1 MHVIHFVHS
10 GIRTDVRLKRSAP
23 RYKAPSNAAISPNR
37 HYAVPSALHPEPT
50 MNNPTGRHDES
61 DHASGADSKTPYRPY
76 MVTLPNVVF

>member
-1 MHVIHFVHS
+1 
-10 GIRTDVRLKRSAP
+10 
-23 RYKAPSNAAISPNR
+23 
-37 HYAVPSALHPEPT
+37 